1 MNTLIVYDSMFGN
14 TEKIAESMAGAFA
27 LADTKVI
34 KVTDATQEDLGGID
48 LLIVGSP
55 THGGRAKPSTQVFL
69 DAIKP
74 DALAGVRVA
83 AFDTRFE
90 HGNHNIFLRLLMK
103 VIDFA
108 APRIAKTLVA
118 KGGQLA
124 TDPEGF
130 IVIGKQGPLK
140 EGELERALQWAKQ
153 LA

>member
-1 MNTLIVYDSMFGN
+1 
-14 TEKIAESMAGAFA
+14 
-27 LADTKVI
+27 
-34 KVTDATQEDLGGID
+34 
-48 LLIVGSP
+48 
-55 THGGRAKPSTQVFL
+55 
-69 DAIKP
+69 
-74 DALAGVRVA
+74 
-83 AFDTRFE
+83 
-90 HGNHNIFLRLLMK
+90 MK